1 MIITTD
7 STEAQ
12 IIADCME
19 DGMSCR
25 LAWHLVNEHR
35 RQQDLESLTFSAV
48 YSVIARLK
56 PKVKKV
62 KHLKQ
67 GSNDETSHWAI
78 SRSQWATQLMICFGK
93 ITMTADDF
101 PDKVL
106 PDCFDSN
113 KLRKYES
120 TGTLWVDEAHKVV
133 VPGGDN
139 SVCGSR
145 KQILSFPRDKNG
157 KLDLENGE
165 HSKDCLLYTSP
176 RPRDRT
182 RALMPTSA

>member
-1 MIITTD
+1 LSTKQEQNLKKYGHLPEKEAEAIPWDKMSWAGLKVIITTD

-12 IIADCME
+12 IIADSMQ

-35 RQQDLESLTFSAV
+35 YQQDLESLTFSAV
-48 YSVIARLK
+48 YSVIARLM

-67 GSNDETSHWAI
+67 GSNDKMSHWAI
-78 SRSQWATQLMICFGK
+78 SRSRCITQLTISFEK
-93 ITMTADDF
+93 ITMTADNF

-106 PDCFDSN
+106 PDCFNSN
-113 KLRKYES
+113 KVRKYQ
-120 TGTLWVDEAHKVV
+120 TIGTLWVDEAHKVT

-139 SVCGSR
+139 TICGSC
-145 KQILSFPRDKNG
+145 KEIL
-157 KLDLENGE
+157 
-165 HSKDCLLYTSP
+165 
-176 RPRDRT
+176 
-182 RALMPTSA
+182 